1 MRPSK
6 TLVCPVL
13 VFFAFY
19 SSNFLVTVRCGF
31 PLAVGGYGQ
40 IFLNRSEPLASARVW
55 IQVDTPDG
63 WTNATLPFPNVTE
76 VNVDEETGAFQL
88 EAIVGDDRR
97 RDEIKGLRLVFAD
110 SKSGMP
116 CWYRELDTAY
126 IYLYKP
132 GRRPSRPFS
141 DNITLI
147 GPSGLPEGVSFAL
160 GADVCFHRQL
170 AVAVEGTVMCTSSKP
185 MASAHMELLVQRKN
199 GPGWHVT
206 E

>member
-1 MRPSK
+1 
-6 TLVCPVL
+6 
-13 VFFAFY
+13 
-19 SSNFLVTVRCGF
+19 
-31 PLAVGGYGQ
+31 
-40 IFLNRSEPLASARVW
+40 
-55 IQVDTPDG
+55 
-63 WTNATLPFPNVTE
+63 
-76 VNVDEETGAFQL
+76 
-88 EAIVGDDRR
+88 
-97 RDEIKGLRLVFAD
+97 
-110 SKSGMP
+110 MP

-206 E
+206 EVLDGLSQLMTEKDGSYRKTISPGSVKDRDEIKGLVIWFANTCGHMANASGRPTAHIPLDYMYAYEQGYEYKAFVYNDQLDQKAHGTGPRSGACFRG